1 MKVFTDLY
9 PHDPSLASGLS
20 SLDGRLSALEE
31 WACRPASVDIL
42 ADTLNVTRAINL
54 QGEDITA
61 SRITGMESDI
71 AANASGIAG
80 VSTGLTMHTG
90 SRSNPHAV
98 TKAQV
103 GLGNVEDTALSTWA
117 GTSNITTLGTISSG
131 TWQGSKIA
139 NAYLAN
145 SSISVN
151 GASVSLGGSVT
162 TGNITAG
169 TAGTSAAT
177 SGYSLSVPYV
187 TMDKYG
193 VVTGY
198 GTHTHTVQ
206 NIPNASLVNSSMT
219 IAGASVSLGGSV
231 SASTIKSAMRFSA
244 LSFSTGAFSSVSS
257 YNTNAAVAVKI
268 PTTTSHISEGSN
280 LYFTDARAVS
290 ACAGTYQTVT
300 DTGKAELALASGLAS
315 LEGRVAAIEEWLR
328 NISADE
334 LLAQVVN
341 IVKTLNLGG
350 IDIHLNSS
358 GVVQI
363 DGDLC
368 ATGGISC
375 RA

>member
-145 SSISVN
+145 SS
-151 GASVSLGGSVT
+151 
-162 TGNITAG
+162 
-169 TAGTSAAT
+169 
-177 SGYSLSVPYV
+177 
-187 TMDKYG
+187 
-193 VVTGY
+193 
-198 GTHTHTVQ
+198 
-206 NIPNASLVNSSMT
+206 MT

-231 SASTIKSAMRFSA
+231 SASTIKSAMSFSA